1 MTDDDYDGLPLWFV
15 LVVVLALFSLSV
27 GLIGAIVY
35 DRYQAKYVRGEL
47 ETVDS
52 TYRDYVVVSINR
64 PKHFHVDLRDVK
76 TGKVYTHIYVSKHC
90 NKWRELQ
97 VGSTWRLRHRLL
109 QYSISGAQ
117 VERIDT
123 KPLYKEICK

>member
-1 MTDDDYDGLPLWFV
+1 MVCPCCSAG
-15 LVVVLALFSLSV
+15 AFSLSV

-52 TYRDYVVVSINR
+52 TYRDYVVVSINQ

-109 QYSISGAQ
+109 QYSISGAH